1 MGKVKVK
8 DLAPG
13 PNRKLKVWS
22 TLINLGINVQTVKDA
37 YGGYF
42 ILGADQ
48 IIEKV
53 TENAQEFRKNNFEV
67 LDPPELKAKRTIV
80 LTGVCEHIPDY
91 NDQQIKDEVTNANPT
106 IRATEVIRIPRNTS
120 ILKLKLENVSM
131 VSHSLLMGLSLFSQ
145 HFSENHIA
153 QDFYAN
159 IPQCM
164 KCYSYAHTSRNCEKE
179 DGYLVCS
186 VCSEEGHRYKDCK
199 TKTAKCISCQGNH
212 ATLASRCPTRKEKTK
227 ELAKEKRAQSQHR
240 GAPREGVSYAAA
252 ATNNPVPPSILPQ
265 ASAAWVAPPMKQT
278 AIINTALI
286 YSNMREAAR
295 PGVFQHTFNRIMEA
309 NGLPTVII
317 PEDVLDAEAIQQNLS
332 GNSPTNEMET
342 TTSDEESRKRAR
354 ESIDSSQNQEE
365 TEEAL
370 PLDYPDEPEPSTSG
384 QENTS
389 APASVTK
396 GKETKKKKA
405 RTAASL
411 GLQIFAPMHE
421 FIPRNVTHDKLR
433 TMVLNNEVN
442 VKYVFTA
449 DVPEDEVLEAI
460 TSNEIDLTQAP
471 IHKIHA
477 SRIQNIHQGY
487 RSLKKQ

>member
-1 MGKVKVK
+1 MK
-8 DLAPG
+8 DLDPG
-13 PNRKLKVWS
+13 PNRKIKVWN
-22 TLINLGINVQTVKDA
+22 TLINLGINVQTVKEA

-53 TENAQEFRKNNFEV
+53 TENAQEFRKNNFEI

-91 NDQQIKDEVTNANPT
+91 SDKEIQDEVTHANPT
-106 IRATEVIRIPRNTS
+106 IRATEVIRIPRNAS

-153 QDFYAN
+153 QDLYAN

-164 KCYSYAHTSRNCEKE
+164 KCYSYAHTSRNCDKDET
-179 DGYLVCS
+179 YLVCS
-186 VCSEEGHRYKDCK
+186 VCSETGHRYKDCK

-227 ELAKEKRAQSQHR
+227 ELAREKRAQSQHR
-240 GAPREGVSYAAA
+240 GAPREGVSYATA
-252 ATNNPVPPSILPQ
+252 ATANPMPPSILPQ
-265 ASAAWVAPPMKQT
+265 ASTAWIAPPLKQT

-309 NGLPTVII
+309 NGLPTVVI

-332 GNSPTNEMET
+332 GNTPANEMET
-342 TTSDEESRKRAR
+342 TTNEEESRKRAR
-354 ESIDSSQNQEE
+354 ESIDSVQTQKEA
-365 TEEAL
+365 EEAL
-370 PLDYPDEPEPSTSG
+370 PLVHPAESEPSTSS
-384 QENTS
+384 QEN
-389 APASVTK
+389 APAPSAK
-396 GKETKKKKA
+396 GKESKKKKA
-405 RTAASL
+405 KTAASL
-411 GLQIFAPMHE
+411 GLQIFTPMHE
-421 FIPRNVTHDKLR
+421 YIPRNVTHDKLR
-433 TMVLNNEVN
+433 AMVLNSDVN
-442 VKYVFTA
+442 VKYVYTA
-449 DVPEDEVLEAI
+449 EVPEDEVLEAI
-460 TSNEIDLTQAP
+460 TSNEIDLSQAP
-471 IHKIHA
+471 IHKIQA
-477 SRIQNIHQGY
+477 SRIQNIRQGY